1 MEWSDDDLQ
10 RMEEIRNLPTSFVV
24 EAVDW
29 WNNKVSQSI
38 KNFIVVSSYYEWL
51 ALQSE
56 SADDVVQLWDNPKG
70 GKDG

>member
-70 GKDG
+70 GKDD